1 MEIFAV
7 IMGSLGGVAAVLTVL
22 IAYFGNLRLERYK
35 SDLQL
40 ANAKIQSLSD
50 TSSHISKT
58 QFDKEFTIYQEIW
71 VLLVDL
77 RSKTLSLRPV
87 MDSVDPNE
95 SEDERTQ
102 RRLKDFGESFNGFRD
117 SIENNKPF
125 YGHVVYEALNEVF
138 GFCYEESI
146 DYQYKDPGWSKEYW
160 EKSRESNK
168 IIVDTIDTCCE
179 KIRERIGSLA
189 VVE

>member
-1 MEIFAV
+1 MLTKPINYKVAAYSSVSHQGEQVEIFAV

-71 VLLVDL
+71 V
-77 RSKTLSLRPV
+77 
-87 MDSVDPNE
+87 
-95 SEDERTQ
+95 
-102 RRLKDFGESFNGFRD
+102 F
-117 SIENNKPF
+117 
-125 YGHVVYEALNEVF
+125 
-138 GFCYEESI
+138 
-146 DYQYKDPGWSKEYW
+146 W
-160 EKSRESNK
+160 
-168 IIVDTIDTCCE
+168 
-179 KIRERIGSLA
+179 
-189 VVE
+189 